1 MKGGEMAEPA
11 STDPAVIDH
20 SAVARLRDE
29 RIDWRFKGLPDAL
42 FGKTVAEALATSP
55 KLFTDGFV
63 GPLVVLDNDAID
75 HNLATMR
82 RWCESTGVALS
93 PHGKTTMAPQLFQRQ
108 LEAGCWAI
116 TTANA
121 SQLRVYRAFGV
132 SRIMLAN
139 QLVDPNALRWL
150 AGELA
155 NDPGFEFFCWADSV
169 KAVDLMTE
177 ALAGTQ
183 RQVNVLVELG
193 APGGRTGA
201 RTPETAAAV
210 ADAIVASPALKLVG
224 TSGWEGSLAHDAS
237 PNALATIDTFLAS
250 IRETTVA
257 LAGKFEDPDRVIVT
271 VGGSAY
277 FDHVADALTQP
288 WPENLT
294 VFPLLRSGAY
304 VTHDDGFYRENSPL
318 GAHARIEGTP
328 SFRSALRAW
337 AQVTSKPEDNLALLT
352 IGKRDASFDEGL
364 PEPQLIRRD
373 GAAKPLT
380 GCEITSLNDQHAF
393 LAIGADAD
401 VEVGDWIALGLSH
414 PCTVFDKW
422 QLLPAVG
429 TDGETV
435 VDFIRTY
442 F

>member
-1 MKGGEMAEPA
+1 MVEPA
-11 STDPAVIDH
+11 SMDLDAVT
-20 SAVARLRDE
+20 RLADE
-29 RIDWRFKGLPDAL
+29 RIDWRFKGMPDAL
-42 FGKTVAEALATSP
+42 FGKTVAEALATHP

-63 GPLVVLDNDAID
+63 GPLVVLDNDAIE
-75 HNLATMR
+75 HNLVTMR
-82 RWCESTGVALS
+82 RWCESRGLALS

-108 LEAGCWAI
+108 LGAGCWAI

-132 SRIMLAN
+132 SRILLAN

-150 AGELA
+150 ARELA
-155 NDPGFEFFCWADSV
+155 DNPGFEFYCWADSV
-169 KAVDLMTE
+169 RAVELMTE
-177 ALAGTQ
+177 GLRGSQ
-183 RQVNVLVELG
+183 RQVNMFVEVG

-201 RTPETAAAV
+201 RTAETAEAV
-210 ADAIVASPALKLVG
+210 ADAIVASPVLRLVG
-224 TSGWEGSLAHDAS
+224 TAGWEGSLAHAADSAGLKAIDDFLS
-237 PNALATIDTFLAS
+237 QIRTVTIHLAD
-250 IRETTVA
+250 
-257 LAGKFEDPDRVIVT
+257 KFEDPERVIVT

-277 FDHVADALTQP
+277 FDHVADALTEP
-288 WPENLT
+288 WPEGLN

-304 VTHDDGFYRENSPL
+304 LTHDDGFYRENSPL
-318 GAHARIEGTP
+318 GAHSRIDGTS

-337 AQVTSKPEDNLALLT
+337 AQVTSKPEENLALLT

-373 GAAKPLT
+373 DTTLPLT
-380 GCEITSLNDQHAF
+380 GAVITSLNDQHAY
-393 LAIGADAD
+393 LEPNGAD
-401 VEVGDWIALGLSH
+401 VRVGDWIGLGLSH

-422 QLLPAVG
+422 QLLPVVSA
-429 TDGETV
+429 DGETV

>member
-1 MKGGEMAEPA
+1 MKGGEMVEPGRI
-11 STDPAVIDH
+11 DQDAV
-20 SAVARLRDE
+20 SRLAQE
-29 RIDWRFKGLPDAL
+29 RIDWRFKGLPDSL
-42 FGKTVAEALATSP
+42 FGRTVAEALATNP
-55 KLFTDGFV
+55 NLFTGGFV

-82 RWCESTGVALS
+82 RWCESRGLALS

-108 LEAGCWAI
+108 LAAGCWAI

-132 SRIMLAN
+132 SRVLLAN
-139 QLVDPNALRWL
+139 QLVDQNALRWL
-150 AGELA
+150 AQELSD
-155 NDPGFEFFCWADSV
+155 DPEFEFYCWADSV
-169 KAVDLMTE
+169 RAVELMTE
-177 ALAGTQ
+177 GLQGSE
-183 RQVNVLVELG
+183 RQVNVFVEVG
-193 APGGRTGA
+193 APGARTGA
-201 RTPETAAAV
+201 RTPETAETV
-210 ADAIVASPALKLVG
+210 ADAIVASPVLKLVG
-224 TSGWEGSLAHDAS
+224 TAGWEGSLAHDAS
-237 PNALATIDTFLAS
+237 PEGLAAIDSFLER
-250 IRETTVA
+250 IREVTIR
-257 LAGKFEDPDRVIVT
+257 LKDKFEDPDRVIVT

-277 FDHVADALTQP
+277 FDHVADALTSP
-288 WPENLT
+288 WPDGLN

-318 GAHARIEGTP
+318 GAHSRIEGTP

-373 GAAKPLT
+373 GVTKPLA
-380 GCEITSLNDQHAF
+380 GAEISALNDQHAF
-393 LAIGADAD
+393 LHPNGSD
-401 VEVGDWIALGLSH
+401 VQVGDWVALGLSH

-429 TDGETV
+429 ADGETV

>member
-1 MKGGEMAEPA
+1 MVEPA
-11 STDPAVIDH
+11 RMSLDAVN
-20 SAVARLRDE
+20 RLADE
-29 RIDWRFKGLPDAL
+29 RIDWRFKGMPDAL
-42 FGKTVAEALATSP
+42 FGKTVAEALATNP

-63 GPLVVLDNDAID
+63 GPLVVLDNDAIE
-75 HNLATMR
+75 HNLGTMR
-82 RWCESTGVALS
+82 RWCESRGLALS

-121 SQLRVYRAFGV
+121 SQLRVYRAFGLT
-132 SRIMLAN
+132 RILLAN
-139 QLVDPNALRWL
+139 QLVDQNALRWL
-150 AGELA
+150 ARELDG
-155 NDPGFEFFCWADSV
+155 NPDFEFYCWADSV
-169 KAVDLMTE
+169 RAVELMTE
-177 ALAGTQ
+177 GLAGSQ
-183 RQVNVLVELG
+183 RQVNVFVEVG

-201 RTPETAAAV
+201 RTAETAEAV
-210 ADAIVASPALKLVG
+210 ADAIVASPVLKLVG
-224 TSGWEGSLAHDAS
+224 TAGWEGSLAHAADSAGL
-237 PNALATIDTFLAS
+237 NAIDDFLTQIRSVTVQLAD
-250 IRETTVA
+250 
-257 LAGKFEDPDRVIVT
+257 KFEDPERVIVT

-288 WPENLT
+288 WPAGLN

-318 GAHARIEGTP
+318 GAHSRIDGTS

-337 AQVTSKPEDNLALLT
+337 AQVTSKPEENLALLT

-373 GAAKPLT
+373 GRTLPLT
-380 GCEITSLNDQHAF
+380 GAVISSLNDQHAY
-393 LAIGADAD
+393 LEPNGAD
-401 VEVGDWIALGLSH
+401 VRVGDWIGLGLSH

-429 TDGETV
+429 ADGETV

>member
-1 MKGGEMAEPA
+1 MAEPA
-11 STDPAVIDH
+11 SMDRDAVD
-20 SAVARLRDE
+20 RLRQE
-29 RIDWRFKGLPDAL
+29 RIDWRFKGMPDAL
-42 FGKTVAEALATSP
+42 FGRTVAEALATNP

-82 RWCESTGVALS
+82 RWCESRGLALS

-108 LEAGCWAI
+108 LDAGCWAI

-132 SRIMLAN
+132 SRILLAN

-155 NDPGFEFFCWADSV
+155 DDPGFEFFCWADSV
-169 KAVDLMTE
+169 RAVELMTE
-177 ALAGTQ
+177 GLRGSR
-183 RQVNVLVELG
+183 RQVNVFVEVG

-201 RTPETAAAV
+201 RTPETAEAV
-210 ADAIVASPALKLVG
+210 ADAIVASPVLKLVG
-224 TSGWEGSLAHDAS
+224 TAGWEGSLAHEAS
-237 PNALATIDTFLAS
+237 AEGLKAIDDFLTQ
-250 IRETTVA
+250 IRDVTVQ
-257 LAGKFEDPDRVIVT
+257 LAGKFEDRDRVIVT

-288 WPENLT
+288 WPEGLN

-318 GAHARIEGTP
+318 GAHSRIEGTP

-337 AQVTSKPEDNLALLT
+337 AQVTSKPEDDLALLT

-364 PEPQLIRRD
+364 PEPQLVRRD
-373 GAAKPLT
+373 GTTRPLT
-380 GCEITSLNDQHAF
+380 GAEIISLNDQHAY
-393 LAIGADAD
+393 LVPNGAD
-401 VEVGDWIALGLSH
+401 VQVGDWIGLGLSH

-429 TDGETV
+429 ADGETV